1 MNVLVFGIT
10 ENPGGVESV
19 IMNYFR
25 HIDPKN
31 VHLDFLCNTKEV
43 AYEDELLKRGSK
55 VFRIPMRSQDR
66 KAYKKELKKFFDT
79 YGKDYDALWVNVCS
93 LANID
98 YLKEAKRVNIPTRII
113 HSHNS
118 MNMDSKLRGLLH
130 QFNKKQVQKYA
141 TDYWA
146 CTQAAADWFFEPS
159 LQKSDHFKLINN
171 AIDVSAYLYD
181 PKIRNKKREELDWQN
196 KWVIGNVGRLHF
208 QKNQKF
214 LIEAFSYIAKKYP
227 EALLVLVGQGEDEKM
242 LKEKVQELNL
252 ENQVQFLGVR
262 SDIPSLLQAMDVFA
276 FPSVFEGLGLALLE
290 AQAASLP
297 VLAAKEGIPLD
308 SKITENFEYIPLAKG
323 PKYWA
328 EKMEE
333 LKGKNRKIISKEEFA
348 ASGYEIETEAK
359 KMEQF
364 FLNHK

>member
-25 HIDPKN
+25 HIDPKK
-31 VHLDFLCNTKEV
+31 VHFDFLCNTKEV
-43 AYEDELLKRGSK
+43 AYESELLSKGSK
-55 VFRIPMRSQDR
+55 VFRIPMRSQNR
-66 KAYKKELKKFFDT
+66 KEYKKELKKFFDT
-79 YGKDYDALWVNVCS
+79 HGKEYDAIWVNVCS

-130 QFNKKQVQKYA
+130 QLNKRQVSKYA

-146 CTQAAADWFFEPS
+146 CTQAAADWFFDPE
-159 LQKSDHFKLINN
+159 LQKSKHFKLINN

-181 PKIRNKKREELDWQN
+181 PKVRDEKRKELGWEN
-196 KWVIGNVGRLHF
+196 HWIIGNVGRLHF

-214 LIEAFSYIAKKYP
+214 LIEAFSSIAKKYP
-227 EALLVLVGQGEDEKM
+227 NALLVLVGQGEDEAM
-242 LKEKVQELNL
+242 LKDKVRELNL
-252 ENQVQFLGVR
+252 ENQVQFLGIR
-262 SDIPSLLQAMDVFA
+262 KDIPSLLQAMDVFA
-276 FPSVFEGLGLALLE
+276 FPSLFEGQPLALLE

-308 SKITENFEYIPLAKG
+308 SKITKNLEFIPLKNG
-323 PKYWA
+323 PEAWA
-328 EKMEE
+328 EEIEKRY
-333 LKGKNRKIISKEEFA
+333 GKDRKIISKNEFA

-364 FLNHK
+364 FLKQK